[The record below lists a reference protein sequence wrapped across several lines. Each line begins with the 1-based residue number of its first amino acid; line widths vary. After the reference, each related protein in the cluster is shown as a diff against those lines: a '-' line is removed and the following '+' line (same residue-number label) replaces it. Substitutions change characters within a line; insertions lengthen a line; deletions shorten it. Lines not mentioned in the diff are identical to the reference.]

1 MIVDKKEYR
10 RGLAKACNDGV
21 KLSNGDYICIINADN
36 ILEENFI
43 ENLEKILK
51 KIKQLKY

>member
-51 KIKQLKY
+51 KK